1 MERGEKEKRGKK
13 KRRKWKGPGIF
24 KGMKESK
31 SHSKSDDQFIVA
43 NSRKLM
49 ASESSSD
56 SKVRGIPAIHSPLPT
71 ENHYWQQC
79 NNNTESD
86 IVGNVTDMRS
96 YTWESHGGRKNRL
109 RTLEISKGERNEFL
123 HCKWKTPKTHL
134 KVSYRNSQ
142 RGK

>member
-1 MERGEKEKRGKK
+1 MEN
-13 KRRKWKGPGIF
+13 RKWKGGKRKREEKRKEESERVQGIF

-71 ENHYWQQC
+71 ENHY
-79 NNNTESD
+79 
-86 IVGNVTDMRS
+86 
-96 YTWESHGGRKNRL
+96 
-109 RTLEISKGERNEFL
+109 
-123 HCKWKTPKTHL
+123 
-134 KVSYRNSQ
+134 
-142 RGK
+142 